1 MLEVNNFNAIRIS
14 LASPDQIREWS
25 KGEVTKPET
34 INYLTLKPEKDG
46 LFDERIFGPTKDWEC
61 YCGKYK
67 RIRYKGII
75 CDKCGVEVTRSK
87 VRRERMGHI
96 QLASPVSHIWYFKG
110 TPSRLGILLDISPR
124 NLERILYF
132 ALYIVTGVDEDV
144 RKRFAANI
152 EEEAAG
158 RGGESGKKI
167 GELEA
172 ELKADIERH
181 REELTAALKATKA
194 ELESQRA
201 TRTEEIVAAA
211 QGVEAKLAEL
221 KAGAA
226 EETIVFEPT
235 GEVIVAAGEKGG
247 KAATAKL
254 RAVVG
259 TETERVTEEIQG
271 RERDEALAVDQKI
284 ADLRAGMDETIRAE
298 KDQLKEQAQGLKDE
312 LRKLRDE
319 LESIKP
325 MLTIGE
331 TELRQLDEKFN
342 QGGKGRLFTSGM
354 GAEAV
359 RDIISRMDLETL
371 ARSLHIEVR
380 TSSGQRRK
388 KAIKRLRLI
397 EAFRRS
403 GTRPEWMILSVL
415 PVIPPDLRPMV
426 QLDGGRFATS
436 DLNDLYRRV
445 INRNNRLKRLL
456 ELGAPEIII
465 RNEKRMLQEACD
477 ALIDNGRRGRAIA
490 GTGNHRL
497 KSLSDMLKGKQGRF
511 RQNLLGK
518 RVDYSGRSVIVVG
531 PELKLHQCGLPKKM
545 ALELF
550 KPFVMRQLVEKGF
563 AHNIKSAKRIVERV
577 RPEVW
582 DVLEEVIKDHPVLLN
597 RAPTLHRL
605 GIQAF
610 MPVLVEGSA
619 IQIHPLVCTAFNAD
633 FDGDQ
638 MAVHVPLSSAAQ
650 DEARTMML
658 STANLLSP
666 ADGTPVVAPTQDMV
680 LGCYYLTMEKEATRG
695 VAATRIF
702 GSEDDAMYAYEL
714 TARGLTGASARISQG
729 ESATIRTQ
737 GGLGLHE
744 PIEAVVNAWDE
755 AAGTL
760 TEQRL
765 RTTVGRIIFNQI
777 VPDRLR
783 FTEHTNREMRRTDL
797 KKLVDECYRVL
808 GPADTANLVDGIKDV
823 GFKFATRGGMT
834 IGLWDIVTPPQK
846 VKALKAADDQVTDID
861 KQFQRGLIT
870 GEERYE
876 QVVELW
882 KRTTDSIS
890 AAMMAQL
897 PEDNALRM
905 MTDSGARGN
914 KGNIGQLG
922 AMRGLMADPSGRIID
937 VPVRSNFREGMT
949 VLEYFIST
957 HGARKGLADTALRT
971 ADSGYL
977 TRRLVDVAQD
987 VITKEDDCGTEE
999 GSWITSVDTA
1009 DMTGATW
1016 PATDDTT
1023 RRNVLDEFRRRLV
1036 GRYSAAPMR
1045 DPNAKGKSAALIADR
1060 NDMISEDVA
1069 QRLEDAGIEEVL
1081 VRSPLTCE
1089 ARYGVCRRCYGR
1101 NLASGDA
1108 VGVGEAVGIIAA
1120 QSIGEPGTQL
1130 TMRTFHT
1137 GGVAGLDITAGLP
1150 RVEELFEARVPKG
1163 KAEISHID
1171 GAVTILRA
1179 DTGTKV
1185 KVTSRESYDSGL
1197 NLPKNAELLAAAGD
1211 TVALGQAI
1219 ARVEGSPDVLASVA
1233 GFLVKT
1239 DDGLVI
1245 RAEDIVE
1252 REYPIPHNARL
1263 LVAESQDV
1271 RAGDA
1276 ITDGPINPQ
1285 EYLET
1290 RGRDAVQRYL
1300 VKEVQKVY
1308 RSQGVTINDKH
1319 IEIIVRQMLRKVRVD
1334 QPGDSELL
1342 PTELIDRLDFEEV
1355 NNRVLAEGGEPSTA
1369 QTVLLGVTKASLNTS
1384 SFLAAASFQETT
1396 RVLTEAAINGAKDHL
1411 IGLKENVIIGKLIPA
1426 GSGAPANL
1434 AARKERERRAALEA
1448 LAGEAIDDGA
1458 QAYNPFLEG
1467 GESKPASDAGAV
1479 LIAQPVAA
1487 ADEPEFN
1494 PFLADAAEDKIS
1506 DLS

>member
-1 MLEVNNFNAIRIS
+1 MLEVNNFSAIRIS

-34 INYLTLKPEKDG
+34 INYRTLKPEKDG

-132 ALYIVTGVDEDV
+132 ALYIVTHVDEEA
-144 RKRFAANI
+144 RKRALAAI
-152 EEEAAG
+152 EEEAEG
-158 RGGESGKKI
+158 RGGKA
-167 GELEA
+167 GEHLAGLED
-172 ELKADIERH
+172 ELRAKVAKQQDELNEELARTKAD
-181 REELTAALKATKA
+181 
-194 ELESQRA
+194 LEGQRA
-201 TRTEEIVAAA
+201 VRTEEIAAAA
-211 QGVEAKLAEL
+211 QATQALLGEL
-221 KAGAA
+221 KTGVA
-226 EETIVFEPT
+226 EETIAFAPT
-235 GEVIVAAGEKGG
+235 GEVIVAAGDKGG
-247 KAATAKL
+247 KEATARLRKVVSEYTEQVNADL
-254 RAVVG
+254 QQREADEARAV
-259 TETERVTEEIQG
+259 E
-271 RERDEALAVDQKI
+271 QKV
-284 ADLRAGMDETIRAE
+284 ADLSSGVDDTLQHERAGL
-298 KDQLKEQAQGLKDE
+298 QEQAQGLKDE

-319 LESIKP
+319 LEGLKP
-325 MLTIGE
+325 MQTLGE
-331 TELRQLDEKFN
+331 TEFRQLDERYGAGAK
-342 QGGKGRLFTSGM
+342 GGRVFGAGM

-359 RDIISRMDLETL
+359 REIISRMDLEEL
-371 ARSLHIEVR
+371 ARSLHVEVR

-403 GTRPEWMILSVL
+403 GTRPDWMILSVL

-582 DVLEEVIKDHPVLLN
+582 DVLEDVIKDHPVLLN

-638 MAVHVPLSSAAQ
+638 MAVHVPLSTAAQ

-666 ADGTPVVAPTQDMV
+666 ADGSPVVAPTQDMV
-680 LGCYYLTMEKEATRG
+680 LGCYYLTMDANAPVKSKKPVRTFATEDEAILAYQLREKTNAE
-695 VAATRIF
+695 
-702 GSEDDAMYAYEL
+702 
-714 TARGLTGASARISQG
+714 
-729 ESATIRTQ
+729 
-737 GGLGLHE
+737 LHE
-744 PIEAVVNAWDE
+744 VIDAEVLTWDAEAE
-755 AAGTL
+755 AL
-760 TEQRL
+760 RPERR
-765 RTTVGRIIFNQI
+765 RTTIGRVIFNQI
-777 VPDRLR
+777 LPDRLR
-783 FTEHTNREMRRTDL
+783 FHDTVMKRTDL
-797 KKLVDECYRVL
+797 KELVDRCYRDL
-808 GPADTANLVDGIKDV
+808 GAEETAHLVDGIKSV
-823 GFKFATRGGMT
+823 GFEFATRGGMT
-834 IGLWDIVTPPQK
+834 IGLFDIEIPK
-846 VKALKAADDQVTDID
+846 DKAERLVAADGAVAEID
-861 KQFQRGLIT
+861 RQFQRGLIT
-870 GEERYE
+870 EDERYE
-876 QVVELW
+876 QVVGVWQDATARMSDE
-882 KRTTDSIS
+882 
-890 AAMMAQL
+890 MMKSL
-897 PEDNALRM
+897 DPTGPVTM
-905 MTDSGARGN
+905 MTASGARGN

-987 VITKEDDCGTEE
+987 VITREDDCGTEE
-999 GSWITSVDTA
+999 GSWIIRAESSDEK
-1009 DMTGATW
+1009 GA
-1016 PATDDTT
+1016 
-1023 RRNVLDEFRRRLV
+1023 FQRRLV
-1036 GRYSAAPMR
+1036 GRLSAAPLP
-1045 DPNAKGKSAALIADR
+1045 DPSVKTKKGEEPPLLVDR
-1060 NDMISEDVA
+1060 NEMIGEDLA
-1069 QRLEDAGIEEVL
+1069 ERIDDAGIDEVL

-1089 ARYGVCRRCYGR
+1089 ARNGVCRACYGR
-1101 NLASGDA
+1101 NLATGEM
-1108 VGVGEAVGIIAA
+1108 VGSGEAVGIIAA

-1137 GGVAGLDITAGLP
+1137 GGVAGGMDITAGLP
-1150 RVEELFEARVPKG
+1150 RVEELFEARIPKG

-1171 GAVTILRA
+1171 GIVEIIRGDGL
-1179 DTGTKV
+1179 TKV
-1185 KVTSRESYDSGL
+1185 KVVSTEVYDTAL
-1197 NLPKNAELLAAAGD
+1197 ALPDGAERLAAAGD
-1211 TVALGQAI
+1211 TVTLGQVI
-1219 ARVEGSPDVLASVA
+1219 ARSEVDGSTVDVTAPVD
-1233 GFLVKT
+1233 GFLVKA
-1239 DDGLVI
+1239 DKGLAV
-1245 RAEDIVE
+1245 RAEDVVE
-1252 REYPIPHNARL
+1252 REYLIPHNAKV
-1263 LVAESQDV
+1263 LVENGQEI

-1285 EYLET
+1285 EYLDT
-1290 RGRDAVQRYL
+1290 RGKDAVQRYL

-1308 RSQGVTINDKH
+1308 KSQGVTISDKH
-1319 IEIIVRQMLRKVRVD
+1319 IEIIVRQMLRKVRID
-1334 QPGDSELL
+1334 QPGDVDLL
-1342 PTELIDRLDFEEV
+1342 PTELVDRLEFEQH
-1355 NNRVLAEGGEPSTA
+1355 NNHVLAEGGEPATA

-1426 GSGAPANL
+1426 GSGAPANV
-1434 AARKERERRAALEA
+1434 AARKARERQAALEA
-1448 LAGEAIDDGA
+1448 LAGEALDGLGGS
-1458 QAYNPFLEG
+1458 QYNPFLDDGKGAEPDEEAAGLARAATIAG
-1467 GESKPASDAGAV
+1467 GEADAGGSADDADPFGGDETPDGSDADAEV
-1479 LIAQPVAA
+1479 
-1487 ADEPEFN
+1487 N
-1494 PFLADAAEDKIS
+1494 PFLAVGSDASGGDGEG
-1506 DLS
+1506 